1 MLKVQTEGFQFN
13 NSKGQDIQ
21 SKLIFVGE
29 NNTQFKKVK
38 KFAEDNNLKCLSY
51 SEVEWATLEEI
62 EQYIQ
67 DEELSKQVV
76 DLPIGHRAVSSLD
89 KVEAETIKT
98 VIKNSGGNMIKAA
111 QALKIARATLYRK
124 MEKYGLNLK
133 RQREEQFKQMKKIKK
148 TA

>member
-1 MLKVQTEGFQFN
+1 MSKIQTEGFQVN
-13 NSKGQDIQ
+13 DSKDQNT
-21 SKLIFVGE
+21 KLIFVGE
-29 NNTQFKKVK
+29 NKAQFKKVK

-67 DEELSKQVV
+67 DEEISKQVV
-76 DLPIGHRAVSSLD
+76 DLPIGYRAVSSLD

-98 VIKNSGGNMIKAA
+98 VIKNSDGNMIKAA
-111 QALKIARATLYRK
+111 RALKIARATLYRK

-133 RQREEQFKQMKKIKK
+133 RQREEQFKQMKKVKK